1 MRLSHGLK
9 KALTL
14 ATTLIITGYL
24 IYKVYTE
31 ASGVELTPREL
42 LSPYFIA
49 AIFTGLIGYLT
60 YTLIWYLYLR
70 NVTEVGYK
78 RVLLTNLA
86 GTYLSFSLNAAIGT
100 LVKVKFIGAT
110 YWDVLATSVLGILT
124 EFIAGLTLITALG
137 GGYWG
142 IILAGILALPMIFDE
157 WVFRALLP
165 LFQLFH
171 VEEVLN
177 GLYSGWKDSTNNHRT
192 VIMALTMGFL
202 LVTLNSTTLYLVA
215 KTFGLNHSFLSTLK
229 GSVYSNF
236 LGGALGTPGGIGA
249 NELGVMMALGRNG
262 MDVVVA
268 FFYKLV
274 NQYIYALIGALAFYK
289 FVLHEIEGEGSYV
302 PNSKR
307 EQGTHL
313 PAGDSDA

>member
-1 MRLSHGLK
+1 MRRSHGLK

-14 ATTLIITGYL
+14 LTTAVSTGYL
-24 IYKVYTE
+24 VYKVYTE
-31 ASGVELTPREL
+31 ASGVELSPGEL
-42 LSPYFIA
+42 LSPYFLG
-49 AIFTGLIGYLT
+49 AILAGLLGYLT

-70 NVTEVGYK
+70 NVVKVGYG

-124 EFIAGLTLITALG
+124 EFIAGLTLITLLG

-142 IILAGILALPMIFDE
+142 ILLAGLLLLPVIFDDLA
-157 WVFRALLP
+157 FRALLP
-165 LFQLFH
+165 VFRLIRL
-171 VEEVLN
+171 ESVLR
-177 GLYSGWKDSTNNHRT
+177 GLYSGWKGAKANRRT
-192 VIMALTMGFL
+192 VPAALALGFL

-215 KTFGLNHSFLSTLK
+215 RTFGLSYPFLSTLK
-229 GSVYSNF
+229 GTVYSNF

-249 NELGVMMALGRNG
+249 NELGVMMAIGRSG

-268 FFYKLV
+268 FFYKLI
-274 NQYIYALIGALAFYK
+274 NQYAYALVGAVAFYK
-289 FVLHEIEGEGSYV
+289 FVLREIEGEGSYA
-302 PNSKR
+302 P
-307 EQGTHL
+307 EPQG
-313 PAGDSDA
+313 

>member
-1 MRLSHGLK
+1 MRLSHGSK

-14 ATTLIITGYL
+14 LTTAVITGYL

-31 ASGVELTPREL
+31 ASGVELSVGEL
-42 LSPYFIA
+42 ISPYFLA
-49 AIFTGLIGYLT
+49 AILAGLLGYTT
-60 YTLIWYLYLR
+60 YTLIWYLYLH
-70 NVTEVGYK
+70 NVTRVKYR

-124 EFIAGLTLITALG
+124 EFIAGLTLITILG

-142 IILAGILALPMIFDE
+142 VLLAGVLLLPIILDE
-157 WVFRALLP
+157 WVFRALIFIFRL
-165 LFQLFH
+165 LRL
-171 VEEVLN
+171 EKVLN
-177 GLYSGWKDSTNNHRT
+177 GVYSGWKDATANPRT
-192 VIMALTMGFL
+192 VVLALALGFL

-215 KTFGLNHSFLSTLK
+215 KTFGLNYSFLSTLK
-229 GSVYSNF
+229 GTVYSNF

-249 NELGVMMALGRNG
+249 NELGVMMAIGRSG

-268 FFYKLV
+268 FFYKLI
-274 NQYIYALIGALAFYK
+274 NQYVYALIGALAFYK
-289 FVLHEIEGEGSYV
+289 FVLHEIEEEGSYAS
-302 PNSKR
+302 NS
-307 EQGTHL
+307 QQ
-313 PAGDSDA
+313 